1 MIKDIQQTT
10 INLFSQKKYRDIS
23 MEEIARLSHIT
34 KGTLYKYFPSK
45 IALFVSIFESYL
57 RLFMTGEMMM
67 TYAGM
72 SYRETLTAMFQR
84 LYEFTR
90 DNRGFMRLFWMLNSD
105 TLDGEIP
112 EELLGRV
119 HALNVTIIE
128 LTARCLEGK
137 KCPGMLGDIHP
148 ILVTHLLSAMNKGL
162 FMQVDKEKGFDIPSV
177 SEDKLFDLMRKVLLF
192 CTDEGGS

>member
-1 MIKDIQQTT
+1 MIKDIQQAT
-10 INLFSQKKYRDIS
+10 IHLFSQKKYRDIS

-57 RLFMTGEMMM
+57 RHFMTGEMMM

-72 SYRETLTAMFQR
+72 SYREALAAMFQR

-112 EELLGRV
+112 EELLGRI
-119 HALNVTIIE
+119 HTLNVTIIE

-137 KCPGMLGDIHP
+137 KCSGMLGDIHP

-192 CTDEGGS
+192 CADEGGS